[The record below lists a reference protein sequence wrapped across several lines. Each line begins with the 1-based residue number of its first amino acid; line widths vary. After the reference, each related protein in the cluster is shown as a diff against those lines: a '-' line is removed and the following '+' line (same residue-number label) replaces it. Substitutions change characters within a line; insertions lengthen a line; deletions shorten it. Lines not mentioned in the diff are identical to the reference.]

1 MLIHGTDGGHQAG
14 VQESLHSFAEL
25 LRGTLGGT
33 GNFRLQS
40 LATSITGGAALR
52 VERRKGRNRS
62 LLGLSE
68 DGIGNLVRLPLED
81 PKSGI
86 HRALYQRLHFRGAR
100 IEFQERLLYS
110 SLGILQHELVAAVGG
125 AGGRRFEL
133 G

>member
-1 MLIHGTDGGHQAG
+1 MQSCA
-14 VQESLHSFAEL
+14 ES
-25 LRGTLGGT
+25 LRGTRGGT
-33 GNFRLQS
+33 GNFRLHS

-81 PKSGI
+81 AKSGI

-100 IEFQERLLYS
+100 IEFQERLLCY
-110 SLGILQHELVAAVGG
+110 SLGIHQHELLAAVGR
-125 AGGRRFEL
+125 AGG
-133 G
+133 